1 MSVLIVRVTLPGRQ
15 GLSTPAI
22 NTAADQ
28 DRAQT
33 CKEHQSKLK
42 PKFIVGINIIQLV
55 AGKRNILI
63 GQERCLFDLVW
74 ES

>member
-1 MSVLIVRVTLPGRQ
+1 M
-15 GLSTPAI
+15 
-22 NTAADQ
+22 
-28 DRAQT
+28 